1 MVFTTMRMEVEA
13 EYYSLVIGKGGAGL
27 QALESMPGVIAVE
40 FSPIFGGRNPFPSW
54 PLTVRATSKQAAQE
68 VLDRVS
74 LWILFA
80 ETNAVR
86 FPVVSWLLL
95 PEEMTEGSLTLRRLG
110 DAAPGDVKAWTK
122 ELQRHQSLNAVFT
135 GHFCLGW

>member
-27 QALESMPGVIAVE
+27 QTLESMPGVIAVE

-68 VLDRVS
+68 VLNRIS
-74 LWILFA
+74 LWILQSA

-110 DAAPGDVKAWTK
+110 DGAPGDVKAWT
-122 ELQRHQSLNAVFT
+122 
-135 GHFCLGW
+135 

>member
-74 LWILFA
+74 LWMLSA
-80 ETNAVR
+80 GTDNAVR

-95 PEEMTEGSLTLRRLG
+95 PEEMTEGSLTLRRLRDATQG
-110 DAAPGDVKAWTK
+110 DSGFGS
-122 ELQRHQSLNAVFT
+122 SLI
-135 GHFCLGW
+135 